1 MTQHYDEKHRM
12 KNSLIR
18 DAANEVLAVYW
29 QKYPRVLPI
38 DPEEIAIQ
46 VWKFYVDFFDLH
58 SQVGPDTDGALR
70 YKGEQKILVDKS
82 LDPEKFPNKL
92 GRYMFTIAH
101 EIGHLKLHLPDRLLF
116 ESLPD
121 LVDDGFEAALIR
133 RSSCREEPERQADRF
148 AGYLLMPQEFVI
160 EVWQERHGKDSRPL
174 NVYEELKEARERFHL
189 SPTDRTVCCQEAKEI
204 ATRFNVSPQAMQI
217 QLSELGLIHLEED
230 LQGYLL

>member
-1 MTQHYDEKHRM
+1 MTQHYDETHRM

-18 DAANEVLAVYW
+18 DHADEVLAAFW
-29 QKYPRVLPI
+29 QRFPRILPI
-38 DPEEIAIQ
+38 DPMEIAVQ
-46 VWKFYVDFFDLH
+46 LWHFYVELYDLH
-58 SQVGPDTDGALR
+58 SKVGPDTDGALR
-70 YKGEQKILVDKS
+70 YKKEMILVDKS

-101 EIGHLKLHLPDRLLF
+101 EIGHLKMHLPDRLLF

-148 AGYLLMPQEFVI
+148 AGYLLMPQEFVT

-189 SPTDRTVCCQEAKEI
+189 PPNDRTVCCQEAKDF
-204 ATRFNVSPQAMQI
+204 AVRFNVSPQAMQI
-217 QLSELGLIHLEED
+217 QLSELGLIQLEED